1 MNESPITVP
10 VGRGPL
16 MTAFIPN
23 QGYRS
28 SRRNYLTRRYLR
40 VQNELESSDPTNLRR
55 PPRRLDGRPPRP
67 LDGRMDTSD
76 EQREN
81 NARVSARTA
90 NRLILPKN
98 FPADKGELFAILINL
113 CLTEAIATANRQNK
127 KRDKKRVSSLELYQ
141 YIQRNKNNLNHVAS
155 RFSEYSED
163 DIRLFPKSWLS
174 LDIPVDALAK
184 CMCNYAS
191 EHSEQHMEFLKEIG
205 FTYQNMVGWMLDVL
219 KKRCSLNIQSFERN
233 TDNGFTVSYQIPV
246 TPIKTNNIFNANLLS
261 IKIITAYNLKDSDTY
276 HKRGKLVTVYLQN
289 TKLQFYEKDC
299 LLKKSPNAIHWG
311 GDPNVASNFLNLLTD
326 KGLRPVVVPPYFR
339 ILPTIRQGNVISP
352 ANAVE
357 DYYKKFN
364 MTFVDL
370 NTSNGPNERKILL
383 EDPAYPLQASNEFT
397 EKSTFLM
404 FLHTKFLEGFY
415 CN

>member
-10 VGRGPL
+10 VSRGPL

-28 SRRNYLTRRYLR
+28 SRRNYLTRCYLR
-40 VQNELESSDPTNLRR
+40 VQNELESSDLANLRR
-55 PPRRLDGRPPRP
+55 PLRRLDGRPTRP
-67 LDGRMDTSD
+67 LDGRMGTSD

-98 FPADKGELFAILINL
+98 FPADKDELFAILINL
-113 CLTEAIATANRQNK
+113 CLNEAIATANRQNK

-141 YIQRNKNNLNHVAS
+141 CIQRNKKNLNHVAS

-163 DIRLFPKSWLS
+163 DLRLFPKSWLS

-191 EHSEQHMEFLKEIG
+191 EHSEQHMQFLKEIG

-261 IKIITAYNLKDSDTY
+261 IKIVIAYNLKNFDTY

-289 TKLQFYEKDC
+289 TKLQSYEKDGI
-299 LLKKSPNAIHWG
+299 LKKSPNAIQR
-311 GDPNVASNFLNLLTD
+311 NSTQF
-326 KGLRPVVVPPYFR
+326 
-339 ILPTIRQGNVISP
+339 
-352 ANAVE
+352 NAIQR
-357 DYYKKFN
+357 N
-364 MTFVDL
+364 SL
-370 NTSNGPNERKILL
+370 GRRS
-383 EDPAYPLQASNEFT
+383 
-397 EKSTFLM
+397 
-404 FLHTKFLEGFY
+404 
-415 CN
+415 